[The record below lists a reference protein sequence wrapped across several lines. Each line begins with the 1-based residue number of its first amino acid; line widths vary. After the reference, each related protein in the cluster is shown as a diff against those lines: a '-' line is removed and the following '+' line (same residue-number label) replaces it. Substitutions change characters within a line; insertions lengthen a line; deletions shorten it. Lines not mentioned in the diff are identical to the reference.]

1 MAAIRF
7 VTTQLRGLQAAGRT
21 SDLQHSLISAMLARH
36 LGERYA
42 HLLAEF
48 EVRGSDSRDW
58 FVPSQ
63 PLPVRISDLAPE
75 RQAALRTECGR
86 MIAAINQLAATVE
99 AQGIN
104 GRNLAR
110 VLRDATV
117 YPEEDLWEYKGAP
130 LILNWGF
137 RRSQAHSSNPV
148 AIAEEIAIDP
158 PDTTPEP
165 VARAPADEP
174 VTPRRPRFTWSIF
187 RNRFHFLLWLL
198 FVALLSSIYALLL
211 PACGLSFG
219 FLPGREAGNCR
230 VSSTSQDLNL
240 EGIRLQ
246 RQIEQAEL
254 DLAQQQNM
262 CTRPQPTRRADN
274 GTELNKDV
282 QSRIP
287 AGTPRGETEIA
298 LFWQGTADLDLIIEC
313 PDGATLWRNDRN
325 ACNGKLLQDMNMN
338 EQSLTSTPIEYATW
352 SNAPREGTYKIYVE
366 LFSYRTAMSNST
378 IPFKIGIKSPTGLKV
393 IEGREISGR
402 GTRILAAA
410 EAF

>member
-7 VTTQLRGLQAAGRT
+7 ATTQLRGLHAAGRT

-63 PLPVRISDLAPE
+63 PVPVRISDLAPE
-75 RQAALRTECGR
+75 RQAVLRTECRR
-86 MIAAINQLAATVE
+86 MIAAINQLATTIE

-148 AIAEEIAIDP
+148 VIAEEIAIGP
-158 PDTTPEP
+158 PEIASEP
-165 VARAPADEP
+165 VAKAPTDQP
-174 VTPRRPRFTWSIF
+174 VTPKKTRFPWDIF
-187 RNRFHFLLWLL
+187 RKRSHLLLWSL

-211 PACGLSFG
+211 PACGLSFS
-219 FLPGREAGNCR
+219 FLPDREVGNCH
-230 VSSTSQDLNL
+230 VSGVSQALTL

-246 RQIEQAEL
+246 RQIELAEL
-254 DLAQQQNM
+254 DLARQQNM
-262 CTRPQPTRRADN
+262 CARPQPARQADN
-274 GTELNKDV
+274 GTEFNKDV

-287 AGTPRGETEIA
+287 AGTPRGGTEIA

-313 PDGATLWRNDRN
+313 PDGATLWRSDRN

-352 SNAPREGTYKIYVE
+352 SNAPPEGTYKIYVE
-366 LFSYRTAMSNST
+366 LFAYRTAISNST
-378 IPFKIGIKSPTGLKV
+378 IPFKIGIKSPTGLKF

-402 GTRILAAA
+402 GTRILAAT